1 MNSFSYSVCGDKD
14 NQLSFGHCCCLRAG
28 MAEWVYREQWVG
40 GSSDFKDPIFVFP
53 CVRPQSLPLAK
64 VPFGNL
70 K

>member
-28 MAEWVYREQWVG
+28 MAEWVYWEQWVG
-40 GSSDFKDPIFVFP
+40 ESAEKDPIFVFP